1 MYANQIR
8 ILEAKLKQL
17 QNSGSCK
24 EQDIMEQFMI
34 QSEIKR
40 LRRLEWQ
47 EIYETVKMEND
58 RD

>member
-17 QNSGSCK
+17 QNNGSHK

>member
-8 ILEAKLKQL
+8 IFEAKLKQL
-17 QNSGSCK
+17 QNNGSYK

-40 LRRLEWQ
+40 LRRLEWE

>member
-17 QNSGSCK
+17 QNNGSYK

>member
-1 MYANQIR
+1 MYTNQIR

-17 QNSGSCK
+17 QNSGSHK
-24 EQDIMEQFMI
+24 EQDIMDQFMI
-34 QSEIKR
+34 QNEIKR

-58 RD
+58 R